1 MTRRPTTAA
10 TLLPLAALLIA
21 LPLAGCARKKP
32 TPPPAQPAPITQEVP
47 APAPAA
53 APRPADAVASPLDGE
68 LVAAHEHA
76 YRTGLLGDVFF
87 AFDFATLDEAARDRL
102 ARNADF
108 LRERSE
114 FVVTLEGHCDERG
127 TNDYNLAL
135 GERRAQ
141 SARDYLISLG
151 IDAARLRTVS
161 YGEERPACATSDEG
175 CWQRNRRVHFLLTGR
190 R

>member
-1 MTRRPTTAA
+1 MNRRPTTAA
-10 TLLPLAALLIA
+10 SLLPLAALWIA
-21 LPLAGCARKKP
+21 MPLAGCARKKP
-32 TPPPAQPAPITQEVP
+32 TTPPAQPAPVTQEVP

-53 APRPADAVASPLDGE
+53 TPRPADAVASPLDGD

-76 YRTGLLGDVFF
+76 YRTGLLGDVYFE
-87 AFDFATLDEAARDRL
+87 FDLASLDEAARERL
-102 ARNADF
+102 ARNAEF
-108 LRERSE
+108 LRQRPE
-114 FVVTLEGHCDERG
+114 FVVSLEGHCDERG

-141 SARDYLISLG
+141 SARDYLLSLG
-151 IDAARLRTVS
+151 IDGARLRTIS
-161 YGEERPACATSDEG
+161 YGEERPVCSTSDES